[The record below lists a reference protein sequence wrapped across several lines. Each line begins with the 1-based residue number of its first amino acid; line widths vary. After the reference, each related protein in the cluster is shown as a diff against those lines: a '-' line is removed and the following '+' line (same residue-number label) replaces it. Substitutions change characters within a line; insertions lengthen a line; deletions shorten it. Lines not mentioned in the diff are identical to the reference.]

1 LLSEPDALENFI
13 ADNNLKFQKV
23 REDIFVRINSSLK
36 NKFQIDAA
44 TWAANEKL
52 FKQTL
57 ESYGAYKELYNQDSF
72 YVVPFEQATDL
83 VAHRKVLLRGGKA
96 FVHKNDI
103 ISIVLAQFR

>member
-1 LLSEPDALENFI
+1 MAANEFDRTEN
-13 ADNNLKFQKV
+13 
-23 REDIFVRINSSLK
+23 S
-36 NKFQIDAA
+36 FQIDAA
-44 TWAANEKL
+44 TWTKNEQL

-57 ESYGAYKELYNQDSF
+57 ESYGAYKELCNQDCF

-103 ISIVLAQFR
+103 ITIVLAQYRYDF

>member
-1 LLSEPDALENFI
+1 LF
-13 ADNNLKFQKV
+13 DNS
-23 REDIFVRINSSLK
+23 RLK

-103 ISIVLAQFR
+103 ISIVLAQFRYVYLSDPASVNEVDLLSNESSSKAVV